1 MELSPPKPL
10 DQSHLSWECPWRH
23 FWALV
28 PMSSV
33 RRIFFSAAKKKFR
46 WQKVT
51 FHRRKIDFNE
61 LVKMYFLPAKF
72 NFSLANFFFRCT
84 VKNSIYLN
92 LYMSRIAD
100 LINIQIISIYSQEFQ
115 LSCNLFV
122 STLESG
128 IDVGPTI
135 INLAFFSRPYNLIKG
150 PTFIIFWNFF

>member
-33 RRIFFSAAKKKFR
+33 RRIFFSPAKKKFR

-84 VKNSIYLN
+84 VKKIIHNTKIVPRNSIYLN

-122 STLESG
+122 SISYPL
-128 IDVGPTI
+128 V
-135 INLAFFSRPYNLIKG
+135 
-150 PTFIIFWNFF
+150 